1 MDNVNHPDH
10 YTSGGIE
17 CIDAIRASLGDKD
30 FADYCKGNIIKY
42 LWRYRLKNGVEDL
55 HKAQVYLRWMIEAE
69 ERTEKEAKEEEKKDG
84 RTPEER
90 WGERLWNVAANSV
103 CQWCELPDYA
113 CLHGRCEELDRWLT
127 YAEKKRMIR
136 REEREDQPAPAPEK
150 EAKSPAAAP
159 KSRWEEG
166 LEEIARLTVC
176 TYCELP
182 EGLCLLDNCNE
193 LNRWLTCMR
202 EVLGHADD

>member
-1 MDNVNHPDH
+1 MDNVNHPEH

-17 CIDAIRASLGDKD
+17 CIDAIRASLGDKE

-55 HKAQVYLRWMIEAE
+55 HKAQVYLGWMIEAE
-69 ERTEKEAKEEEKKDG
+69 ERVG
-84 RTPEER
+84 
-90 WGERLWNVAANSV
+90 
-103 CQWCELPDYA
+103 
-113 CLHGRCEELDRWLT
+113 
-127 YAEKKRMIR
+127 
-136 REEREDQPAPAPEK
+136 QPAPAPEK
-150 EAKSPAAAP
+150 ETKSPAAAP

-166 LEEIARLTVC
+166 LEEIARLPVC
-176 TYCELP
+176 TYCALP
-182 EGLCLLDNCNE
+182 EGLCLNDNCEE